1 MQELLTLKYEGEGVA
16 EGEMDA
22 YEVAAAVRGFSDF
35 TRLIGATSYGKDAE
49 IKTTI
54 RGFRKGTF
62 EIDLVYNLVSPEF
75 GGLISSAI
83 GSPGDFLK
91 LFSDCFDLI
100 KHLRGKPPRDTR
112 RAEPGIVNVEN
123 NYGVVIQANEL
134 ALKVVLDRKT
144 GRAAQDF
151 VKRPL
156 AKSADKIDIVS
167 KDETIATAG
176 RDDSEFF
183 TEIETS
189 EKLIEHT
196 AEVFLTIRTAV
207 LEGDTKWRFH
217 DGQRI
222 ITVTIEDQAF
232 LLRVAQGERFGKGDM
247 LRVRLRATQR
257 RIDGQLKA
265 DYVIEEVL
273 DHAAFEDRQNKLL

>member
-35 TRLIGATSYGKDAE
+35 TRLIGATSYGEGAE

-54 RGFRKGTF
+54 RGFREGTF
-62 EIDLVYNLVSPEF
+62 EIDLVYKLVSPEF
-75 GGLISSAI
+75 GGLVASAI

-91 LFSDCFDLI
+91 LIGDCFDLI
-100 KHLRGKPPRDTR
+100 KHLRGESPRDTR

-123 NYGVVIQANEL
+123 NHGVVIQASEL
-134 ALKVVLDRKT
+134 VVNVVLDRKT
-144 GRAAQDF
+144 GRAVQDF

-156 AKSADKIDIVS
+156 ARSADKIDIVS
-167 KDETIATAG
+167 KDETVATAG
-176 RDDSEFF
+176 RDDSKFF
-183 TEIETS
+183 VEIETS

-222 ITVTIEDQAF
+222 ITATIEDQAF
-232 LLRVAQGERFGKGDM
+232 QQRVAQGERFGRNDT

>member
-35 TRLIGATSYGKDAE
+35 TRLIGATSYGEDAE

-54 RGFRKGTF
+54 RGFREGSF
-62 EIDLVYNLVSPEF
+62 EIDLVYSLLSSEFSGLV
-75 GGLISSAI
+75 SSAI

-91 LFSDCFDLI
+91 LIGDCFDLI
-100 KHLRGKPPRDTR
+100 KHLRGKPPRDTW

-123 NYGVVIQANEL
+123 NHGAVIQAKEVVIN
-134 ALKVVLDRKT
+134 VVLDRKT
-144 GRAAQDF
+144 GRAVQDF

-156 AKSADKIDIVS
+156 ARSADKIDILS

-176 RDDSEFF
+176 RDDSGFF
-183 TEIETS
+183 VEIETS
-189 EKLIEHT
+189 EKLVEHT
-196 AEVFLTIRTAV
+196 AEVFLTIRTVV
-207 LEGDTKWRFH
+207 LEGDTRWRFH

-222 ITVTIEDQAF
+222 VAATIEDQAF
-232 LLRVAQGERFGKGDM
+232 LQLVAKGERFGRGDT

-257 RIDGQLKA
+257 RVDGQLKA
-265 DYVIEEVL
+265 DYVIVEVL
-273 DHAAFEDRQNKLL
+273 DHAVFEERQTRLL

>member
-1 MQELLTLKYEGEGVA
+1 MQELLTLKYQGEGVS

-35 TRLIGATSYGKDAE
+35 TRLIGAASYGEDAE

-54 RGFRKGTF
+54 RGFREGTF

-75 GGLISSAI
+75 GGLISSTI

-91 LFSDCFDLI
+91 LIRDCFDLI
-100 KHLRGKPPRDTR
+100 KHLRGKPPRHTR
-112 RAEPGIVNVEN
+112 RAEPGIVNIEN
-123 NYGVVIQANEL
+123 NHGVVIQADEL
-134 ALKVVLDRKT
+134 VVNVVLDRKT
-144 GRAAQDF
+144 GRAVQDF

-156 AKSADKIDIVS
+156 ARSADKIDIVS
-167 KDETIATAG
+167 KHETVATAG

-189 EKLIEHT
+189 EKLAEHT
-196 AEVFLTIRTAV
+196 VEVFLDIRTAV
-207 LEGDTKWRFH
+207 LEGETKWRFH

-222 ITVTIEDQAF
+222 ITATIEDQAF
-232 LLRVAQGERFGKGDM
+232 LLRVAQGERFGKGDT

-257 RIDGQLKA
+257 RIGGQLKA
-265 DYVIEEVL
+265 DYVIEEIL
-273 DHAAFEDRQNKLL
+273 DHAVFEDRQNRLL